1 MPSLVPPSLWLVRR
15 TTGTNQQAVK
25 IYVLWSVDNLALVSP
40 LSVDISGSECRN
52 LTLIQWLVLQS
63 APRSVDIC
71 GAGRGSFGAVLPAGD
86 CLSIRHI
93 E

>member
-1 MPSLVPPSLWLVRR
+1 VRR
-15 TTGTNQQAVK
+15 ITGTNQHALK
-25 IYVLWSVDNLALVSP
+25 ISVVWSVDNLALVSP
-40 LSVDISGSECRN
+40 LSVVISGSECRN

-63 APRSVDIC
+63 APRSVNIC
-71 GAGRGSFGAVLPAGD
+71 GEGRGSFGAVLPAGD